1 MFIRI
6 AASTAILSTAAISLA
21 HAQGVAS
28 DKLIESI
35 TVTGA
40 REHLDLDVPAPIA
53 SKTFEDLRTQNL
65 VNPEDA
71 LRYVPNLTI
80 RKRYIGD
87 RNALIGGRS
96 FSTLQAPRGLVL
108 MDGYLLS
115 NFLGRFDAPRWNM
128 ISPEEID
135 RVDVLY
141 GPFSA
146 LYPGNSIGTTVQVRT
161 RRPDERE
168 LSVRTTA
175 FGENFNQDGRHED
188 FSGYQASGFFGD
200 RLDNGAWFSLAANH
214 QDSTSHP
221 MQYFTVSQSAS
232 GQFPA
237 LPAAGTPTPVTGV
250 IFDTDP
256 FGRRR
261 AVFGASG
268 GAIDHTIQNQW
279 KLRGGYAL
287 TDWLEAEGF
296 VAEWRNDTE
305 NENRTFMR
313 DTSGQEVWQGR
324 VIADGIVFDVP
335 AAALA
340 PSTRDERHVQWGTT
354 LRTTR
359 DTGWNASAV
368 FSEYRIAEDS
378 TLQANTPDP
387 FAAGGGPGT
396 NSERDGT
403 GWHTFEVQGV
413 YTPSDGDWTGGA
425 HTLAFGYH
433 RNDYRL
439 ESPIYET
446 SDWRSRAGVLAQD
459 ARGATNLQA
468 LYAQDA
474 WALAERWVLTLGV
487 RYEDW
492 EASDGFQFVRGL
504 DPKNYPSRTERKWSP
519 KASLSFRPDE
529 AWQVRLSAGRG
540 VRFPTV
546 AELFLGAVT
555 STQIVVNDPNLKP
568 EISDS
573 VDLSV
578 EYQPGFGRV
587 RVSLFQDD
595 VQDTI
600 WNQNN
605 AFVFRS
611 PSIVQNIDR
620 VRTRGVETAFS
631 IAEVGI
637 ETLSLEGSIAY
648 AEARILENANHPDYV
663 GNWWPRVPDWR
674 GNLQAVWRP
683 SPSWLASLG
692 FRYSGKTFGR
702 LENDDINGDTYG
714 GISRV
719 SSWDGRVAYTMAN
732 GTELALGIDNI
743 TNDRSYQSHPYPSRT
758 AFAEVRWAL
767 GGGR

>member
-6 AASTAILSTAAISLA
+6 AASTAILSIAAISLA

-28 DKLIESI
+28 DKLIESV

-141 GPFSA
+141 GPYSV

-161 RRPDERE
+161 RRPEQRE
-168 LSVRTTA
+168 ISVRTTA
-175 FGENFNQDGRHED
+175 FGENFDQYGADED

-200 RLDNGAWFSLAANH
+200 RFDNGAWFSLAANH
-214 QDSTSHP
+214 QDSTGHP
-221 MQYFTVSQSAS
+221 MQYFTVSQAAS

-237 LPAAGTPTPVTGV
+237 VPSTGTPTPVTGV

-313 DTSGQEVWQGR
+313 DASGEEVWQGR

-387 FAAGGGPGT
+387 LAASGGPGT

-439 ESPIYET
+439 ESPIYQT
-446 SDWRSRAGVLAQD
+446 SDWRSRAGDLVQD
-459 ARGATNLQA
+459 AHGGSLGSDPWRALRRLGGKRRLPVRRGSADQGVSITHRAQVVAEGVVVVPAGRSLAGAPQRRPRRALSDRRGAVPRRRHL
-468 LYAQDA
+468 DA
-474 WALAERWVLTLGV
+474 DRRQRSEPEARDLRFGRPQRRVPAGV
-487 RYEDW
+487 RPR
-492 EASDGFQFVRGL
+492 A
-504 DPKNYPSRTERKWSP
+504 
-519 KASLSFRPDE
+519 
-529 AWQVRLSAGRG
+529 RL
-540 VRFPTV
+540 
-546 AELFLGAVT
+546 AV
-555 STQIVVNDPNLKP
+555 
-568 EISDS
+568 
-573 VDLSV
+573 
-578 EYQPGFGRV
+578 PG
-587 RVSLFQDD
+587 
-595 VQDTI
+595 
-600 WNQNN
+600 
-605 AFVFRS
+605 
-611 PSIVQNIDR
+611 
-620 VRTRGVETAFS
+620 
-631 IAEVGI
+631 
-637 ETLSLEGSIAY
+637 
-648 AEARILENANHPDYV
+648 
-663 GNWWPRVPDWR
+663 
-674 GNLQAVWRP
+674 
-683 SPSWLASLG
+683 
-692 FRYSGKTFGR
+692 
-702 LENDDINGDTYG
+702 
-714 GISRV
+714 
-719 SSWDGRVAYTMAN
+719 
-732 GTELALGIDNI
+732 
-743 TNDRSYQSHPYPSRT
+743 
-758 AFAEVRWAL
+758 
-767 GGGR
+767 